1 MRQEVA
7 ERQGRRDDLP
17 LLLEVEVVQAVA
29 ALRRRHDRHRLRGR
43 VVMVVVVLLMVMVQ
57 AGLDRDVTG
66 LVVAGVV
73 AAGRRAGHQVDA
85 AHAYR
90 HSRGVRIL
98 EATSSLAAP
107 RPEDRYERRQRSYRV
122 APVDA
127 RIPVCTCCSSRGRRL
142 ASSFAALRSRLHG
155 SSVGFARFH
164 VPERAPATTAEI
176 LAVGGRDLAS
186 AGARRGIGYSCC
198 LTMPDER
205 VVASDRRGL
214 TRRTDASLFP
224 VLGDVPLSPPAGRN
238 SSRVDGRT
246 VGISLSLSVV

>member
-29 ALRRRHDRHRLRGR
+29 ALRRRHDRHRLGGR
-43 VVMVVVVLLMVMVQ
+43 VVMVVVLLVMMQ
-57 AGLDRDVTG
+57 AGLDADPEVTG

-73 AAGRRAGHQVDA
+73 TGARAGHQVDA

-90 HSRGVRIL
+90 HRGVRSPIL

-155 SSVGFARFH
+155 STVGFARFH
-164 VPERAPATTAEI
+164 VPERAPATRATAGI
-176 LAVGGRDLAS
+176 LAGGRGLAP
-186 AGARRGIGYSCC
+186 GARRGIDSYR
-198 LTMPDER
+198 LTPSDDEET
-205 VVASDRRGL
+205 VASDRRRL
-214 TRRTDASLFP
+214 LRETRFL
-224 VLGDVPLSPPAGRN
+224 
-238 SSRVDGRT
+238 
-246 VGISLSLSVV
+246 